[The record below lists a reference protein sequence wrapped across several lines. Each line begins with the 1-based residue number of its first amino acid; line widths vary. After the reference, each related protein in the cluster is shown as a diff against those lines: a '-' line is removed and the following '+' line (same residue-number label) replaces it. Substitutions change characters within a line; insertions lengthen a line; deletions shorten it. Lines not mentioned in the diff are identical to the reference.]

1 MTEAEW
7 LECASPGT
15 MLEFLDGKATERKTR
30 LFACACCR
38 RIWGLIV
45 NESLRRAVV
54 IAEDYPSERAE
65 REGAITSVD
74 EVLTA
79 VLDDVDDA
87 PCEAVRY
94 AILGLPDFPGGIDF
108 AFSTAHKVYDTA
120 ATEEELAG
128 QSELIREIFGNTF
141 CPSPPLP
148 PTVLAWNDGTVRRIA
163 EGIYDER
170 AFGRLPIL
178 ADALLDAGCDDEELM
193 QHCRSAGPHV
203 RGCWAVDLI
212 LGKE

>member
-1 MTEAEW
+1 MTEAQW
-7 LECASPGT
+7 LAGDDVRELLAHLAGGAEPTWDVLFDTLGIRKFVLFGVACGRRLWRRVT
-15 MLEFLDGKATERKTR
+15 DRAT
-30 LFACACCR
+30 
-38 RIWGLIV
+38 
-45 NESLRRAVV
+45 RALV
-54 IAEDYPSERAE
+54 DRAE
-65 REGAITSVD
+65 QFVD
-74 EVLTA
+74 
-79 VLDDVDDA
+79 
-87 PCEAVRY
+87 
-94 AILGLPDFPGGIDF
+94 GL
-108 AFSTAHKVYDTA
+108 

-203 RGCWAVDLI
+203 RGCWVIDLL
-212 LGKE
+212 LGKHEIALRGGEPRTE